1 LHYAGGHAVP
11 FEVRRL
17 AKFLCYNP
25 LLASNPLLF
34 MSFKVPAV
42 NRTLALCAV
51 LVAACLVLFSCG
63 SYNPTVNQTFT
74 TGPVKL
80 RAFVSNPLMPAGTSS
95 TPVLNVVD
103 ALNDKLSTSTVSLL
117 TTTPFP
123 GLMELFPNKR
133 FTLVFSSTSGGNSI
147 TIVDNAQESAAQG
160 SGGQATAIN
169 LPGPTESMVV
179 APDNVTGFVAVPS
192 VPVTGSAQGAIEVL
206 DLTNNVISATLPVSG
221 ARFVVSSHNGDRVL
235 AFGNR
240 AQTVAMITPG
250 LIGTTDPNA
259 LRDISSTAFD
269 HPVWA
274 VFSGD
279 DNTAYVLNCG
289 PECGG
294 TQASITPLDVNSSVP
309 GTPIPLSNGTITGGA
324 TIGLLNG
331 TTLYVAGSPPG
342 LACDSGT
349 QALTCGT
356 LTVVDLGSS
365 VVSNISKIAD
375 GYHNRVEL
383 GANGQLFIGAR
394 ACTNINIP
402 ASSGNAGEVRG
413 CLSIFDTTNSNVH
426 VAAVNGDVTGLQPIP
441 KRNVVY
447 VVQAGELEIYDTT
460 TDELQSRQVDIL
472 GQAIDVKV
480 VD

>member
-1 LHYAGGHAVP
+1 MFSKIPG
-11 FEVRRL
+11 
-17 AKFLCYNP
+17 
-25 LLASNPLLF
+25 
-34 MSFKVPAV
+34 V
-42 NRTLALCAV
+42 NRTFVAFAV
-51 LVAACLVLFSCG
+51 LVAACFVLVSCG
-63 SYNPTVNQTFT
+63 SYNPNINRTIT

-80 RAFVSNPLMPAGTSS
+80 RAFVSNPLMPVGGSAA
-95 TPVLNVVD
+95 PVLNVVD

-117 TTTPFP
+117 TTSPFP

-133 FTLVFSSTSGGNSI
+133 FTLVFSSTSSANSI
-147 TIVDNAQESAAQG
+147 TVVDNGKESAAQG
-160 SGGQATAIN
+160 SGGQASAIN

-179 APDNVTGFVAVPS
+179 AADNVTGFVAVPS
-192 VPVTGSAQGAIEVL
+192 APLAGQAQGALEVL
-206 DLTNNVISATLPVSG
+206 DLTNNATSATLPVSG
-221 ARFVVSSHNGDRVL
+221 ARFVVQSHNGDRVL
-235 AFGNR
+235 VFGNR
-240 AQTVAMITPG
+240 PQTVAMVTPS
-250 LIGTTDPNA
+250 LIGTTDPSVI
-259 LRDISSTAFD
+259 RDISSTAFD

-294 TQASITPLDVNSSVP
+294 SQASVTPLDLNSNTP
-309 GTPIPLSNGTITGGA
+309 GTPVPLSSGTVTGGA

-349 QALTCGT
+349 QAQSCGAVS
-356 LTVVDLGSS
+356 TVDVGSMT
-365 VVSNISKIAD
+365 VSNTSTIKIAD
-375 GYHNRVEL
+375 GYHNRMEL

-394 ACTNINIP
+394 ACTNINLP
-402 ASSGNAGEVRG
+402 PSNGSAGEVRG
-413 CLSIFDTTNSNVH
+413 CLSVFDTTNSNVH
-426 VAAVNGDVTGLQPIP
+426 IAPVNGDVTGLQPIP

-447 VVQAGELEIYDTT
+447 VVQAGELQIYDTT
-460 TDELQSRQVDIL
+460 TDELQSKQVDIL

>member
-1 LHYAGGHAVP
+1 MFYNVP
-11 FEVRRL
+11 G
-17 AKFLCYNP
+17 
-25 LLASNPLLF
+25 
-34 MSFKVPAV
+34 V
-42 NRTLALCAV
+42 NRTLVAFAV
-51 LVAACLVLFSCG
+51 LVAACLVLVSCG
-63 SYNPTVNQTFT
+63 SYNPNINQTIT
-74 TGPVKL
+74 RGPVKL
-80 RAFVSNPLMPAGTSS
+80 RAFVSNPLMPAGGSA

-117 TTTPFP
+117 TTSPFP

-133 FTLVFSSTSGGNSI
+133 FTLVFSSTNSGNSI
-147 TIVDNAQESAAQG
+147 TVVDNAKESAAQG

-169 LPGPTESMVV
+169 LPGPTESVVV

-192 VPVTGSAQGAIEVL
+192 APVAGQPQGALEVL
-206 DLTNNVISATLPVSG
+206 DFSNNVTSATLPVSG
-221 ARFVVSSHNGDRVL
+221 ARFVVQSHNGDRLLV
-235 AFGNR
+235 FGNR
-240 AQTVAMITPG
+240 AQTIAMITPS
-250 LIGTTDPNA
+250 LIGTTDPNVI
-259 LRDISSTAFD
+259 RDISTTAFD

-294 TQASITPLDVNSSVP
+294 SQASVTPLDMNTSVP
-309 GTPIPLSNGTITGGA
+309 GTPLPLSNGTVTGGA

-349 QALTCGT
+349 QAQSCGSVS
-356 LTVVDLGSS
+356 VVDVGSMT
-365 VVSNISKIAD
+365 VLNTSKIAD
-375 GYHNRVEL
+375 GFHNRMEL
-383 GANGQLFIGAR
+383 GANGRLFIGAR
-394 ACTNINIP
+394 ACTNVNIP
-402 ASSGNAGEVRG
+402 ASGSSDGEVRG
-413 CLSIFDTTNSNVH
+413 CLSIFDTKNSNVH
-426 VAAVNGDVTGLQPIP
+426 VAPVNGDVTGLQPIP

-460 TDELQSRQVDIL
+460 TDELQSKQVDIL